1 MGKSIQKQ
9 TMNLGGLASLL
20 KNNDILMAIGIVII
34 VVMMIIPL
42 PPMMLDILLT
52 LNISLSVI
60 ILLVC
65 LFVKEPLEY
74 SSFPII
80 LLVATIFRLGLNVS
94 STRLILLN
102 GSAGEVIHSFGQFV
116 VGGNYIVGF
125 IIFILLVVINFM
137 VITGG
142 ATRVAEVS
150 ARFTLDSM
158 PGKQLSIDADLN
170 SGLINEEQA
179 KARRRKLEREA
190 DFYGTMDGA
199 SKFVKGDATAGIII
213 TVVNIFAGI
222 VIGLWQLKMDIMT
235 ALSTF
240 TILTVGDGLVSQLP
254 ALLISFSTGLIVSR
268 ASGQEESLSD
278 DIRKEMFSNP
288 MVLGIVA
295 VLLFLLGMVPGMPTI
310 PFLLV
315 AASLGWMAFKKD
327 KADKVQKVEE
337 AKAAEEAKKEEAGL
351 GKVAKKKKKA
361 TRESVMELL
370 NVETIEM
377 EIGYRLV
384 PLLDVEQGGDL
395 LERIAQIRRQT
406 ALDLGIVLPS
416 IRVRDNLQ
424 LPPNTYQIKLKG
436 VPIESGEVY
445 PDRSLAMNAGGS
457 DNDLGIN
464 GISAI
469 EPAFGLPAIWVEEKD
484 KEIAETYGYT
494 VVSPSAVISTHL
506 TEVIKKN
513 SAEIVSRADIQQLID
528 NLKKEVSE
536 EYVSDLMKDL
546 TVAEVQQIVYNLLK
560 ERVSVRDLKTILE
573 VLSLQSRVSK
583 NADYLTE
590 QVRQA
595 LSRSICKQNLAD
607 TGELLAVTLAPEVE
621 NTIAQGVSPDGSS
634 LTLDPEFTRKLLDNL
649 NYELERAISSS
660 GNQPVLLCSSPIR
673 LPFRRLIER
682 TYPQI
687 AVMSYNEISNNV
699 KAKSIGVIR
708 VAAANV

>member
-1 MGKSIQKQ
+1 
-9 TMNLGGLASLL
+9 MNLGGLAGLL
-20 KNNDILMAIGIVII
+20 KNNDIVMAIGIVII
-34 VVMMIIPL
+34 VAMMIIPL

-65 LFVKEPLEY
+65 LFIKEPLEY

-80 LLVATIFRLGLNVS
+80 LLVATIFRLGLNIS
-94 STRLILLN
+94 STRLILLH
-102 GSAGEVIHSFGQFV
+102 GSAGEVINSFGQFV

-170 SGLINEEQA
+170 SGLINEDQA

-278 DIRKEMFSNP
+278 DIKNEMFSNYI
-288 MVLGIVA
+288 VLGIVS
-295 VLLFLLGMVPGMPTI
+295 VLLFLLGLVPGMPTV
-310 PFLLV
+310 PFIIV
-315 AASLGWMAFKKD
+315 AISLGWMSFNKSK
-327 KADKVQKVEE
+327 E
-337 AKAAEEAKKEEAGL
+337 AKIKKEEAEKAQAEGGVNPDGTPVAPCTL
-351 GKVAKKKKKA
+351 GKIGKKKKKA
-361 TRESVMELL
+361 TRESVLELL

-436 VPIESGEVY
+436 VAIESGEVY

-457 DNDLGIN
+457 NNDLGIN

-484 KEIAETYGYT
+484 KEVVENYGYT

-513 SAEIVSRADIQQLID
+513 SSEIISRADIQQLIE

-536 EYVSDLMKDL
+536 EYVTDLMKDL
-546 TVAEVQQIVYNLLK
+546 TVAEVQLIIQNLLK

-607 TGELLAVTLAPEVE
+607 TGELLAVTLDPDVE

-649 NYELERAISSS
+649 NYELEKAISSS

-687 AVMSYNEISNNV
+687 AVMSYNEISNNI
-699 KAKSIGVIR
+699 KAKSIGVVR
-708 VAAANV
+708 VGPTRV